1 MPSSKSRKKGQPDLG
16 GNGAK
21 TLSTAVET
29 RFAEAQSRLGP
40 HRQQL
45 IRAIVDHCEET
56 CFLSTRD
63 LAKRYGVDAAT
74 VVRTVQAL
82 APDGITAELYDG
94 LAALPA
100 FSPDEDERPPGP
112 AADLRARIA
121 AAGALL
127 FCTPEYA
134 GTLPGSLKN
143 LLDWTVGG
151 GEIYGKPAGWVNVA
165 VGGRGTGAEEHLA
178 MVLRYVGAVAVD
190 GACVRVPVPREAVGP
205 DGIITDPA
213 IRTALGSALS
223 ALAGA
228 ATLSVR

>member
-1 MPSSKSRKKGQPDLG
+1 MADVRIL
-16 GNGAK
+16 
-21 TLSTAVET
+21 
-29 RFAEAQSRLGP
+29 
-40 HRQQL
+40 L
-45 IRAIVDHCEET
+45 ISG
-56 CFLSTRD
+56 STR
-63 LAKRYGVDAAT
+63 RGSGNTAAL
-74 VVRTVQAL
+74 RTVQAL
-82 APDGITAELYDG
+82 APDGITAEMYEG

-151 GEIYGKPAGWVNVA
+151 GEIYGKPAGWINVA

-178 MVLRYVGAVAVD
+178 MVLRYVGAVAV
-190 GACVRVPVPREAVGP
+190 GPARVRVPVSRDAIGE
-205 DGIITDPA
+205 DGTIADPA
-213 IRTALGSALS
+213 IRAALGA
-223 ALAGA
+223 ALAALAEA
-228 ATLSVR
+228 ARPMSDS

>member
-1 MPSSKSRKKGQPDLG
+1 MADMRIL
-16 GNGAK
+16 
-21 TLSTAVET
+21 
-29 RFAEAQSRLGP
+29 
-40 HRQQL
+40 L
-45 IRAIVDHCEET
+45 ISG
-56 CFLSTRD
+56 STRH
-63 LAKRYGVDAAT
+63 GSGNTAAL
-74 VVRTVQAL
+74 RTVQAV
-82 APDGITAELYDG
+82 APDGIIAEMYQG
-94 LAALPA
+94 LATLPA

-151 GEIYGKPAGWVNVA
+151 GEIYGKPVGWINVA

-190 GACVRVPVPREAVGP
+190 GACVRVPVPRDAAGP
-205 DGIITDPA
+205 DGVIADPA
-213 IRTALGSALS
+213 IRAALGAALTALAEH
-223 ALAGA
+223 
-228 ATLSVR
+228 VRG

>member
-1 MPSSKSRKKGQPDLG
+1 MADVRIL
-16 GNGAK
+16 
-21 TLSTAVET
+21 
-29 RFAEAQSRLGP
+29 
-40 HRQQL
+40 L
-45 IRAIVDHCEET
+45 ISG
-56 CFLSTRD
+56 STR
-63 LAKRYGVDAAT
+63 RGSGNTAAL
-74 VVRTVQAL
+74 RTVQAL

-121 AAGALL
+121 AADALL

-151 GEIYGKPAGWVNVA
+151 GEIYGKPAWVNVA

-190 GACVRVPVPREAVGP
+190 GACVRVPVPREAAGP
-205 DGIITDPA
+205 DGIINDPE
-213 IRTALGSALS
+213 IRTALGAALS

-228 ATLSVR
+228 ATPPVR